1 MATEKERMLAGEPYL
16 ADDPELLADRRRTRI
31 ESAAPITICDD
42 AWLATGAIVLPGVT
56 VGQGTVVAA
65 GSVVTKDLPARHLCI
80 GSPCRP
86 VREL

>member
-1 MATEKERMLAGEPYL
+1 
-16 ADDPELLADRRRTRI
+16 
-31 ESAAPITICDD
+31 
-42 AWLATGAIVLPGVT
+42 LATGAIVLPGVT

-65 GSVVTKDLPARHLCI
+65 GSLVTKDLPARHLCI